1 MKFWWS
7 SEPGDRIGKV
17 ASKSFLLTLFF
28 RDLTDSHWQIF
39 HSLWKMGLELSR
51 VNLGFIPKSQ
61 LSNISRA
68 D

>member
-7 SEPGDRIGKV
+7 SEPGGGIGKV

-51 VNLGFIPKSQ
+51 VNLGFISKSQ
-61 LSNISRA
+61 LSNICRA